1 MLPMQLD
8 RFFDKLFHIKK
19 VKECEKIEKQK

>member
-8 RFFDKLFHIKK
+8 RFFDKLFHIHIKK
-19 VKECEKIEKQK
+19 VREFKEIKK